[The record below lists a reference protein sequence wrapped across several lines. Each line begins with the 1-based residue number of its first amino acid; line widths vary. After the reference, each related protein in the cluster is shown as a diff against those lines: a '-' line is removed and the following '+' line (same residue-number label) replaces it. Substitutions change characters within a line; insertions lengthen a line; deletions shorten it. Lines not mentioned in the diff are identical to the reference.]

1 MQTWALIKDS
11 FREAIDRKLFWVMLA
26 ISILIALGMACFG
39 FDEKGLRV
47 LFGTWQWESPE
58 LSVGSPLRDAALAGV
73 LTHVLAD
80 IFLGW
85 IGLGL
90 ALIATAGMF
99 PSLMEKGT
107 VDVVLSKPLRRW
119 HLFLGKYAG
128 GMIFILLQSAVF
140 ITLTFLVAGVRWKLW
155 LWPYFW
161 AIPLFLVLFSYL
173 YCFTVLFGILTR
185 NGLTSLLLTL
195 VAWFVIWA
203 PQAAYESFLKVPELK
218 AYDSWYRA
226 VTVTRAVLPKTRDV
240 PFIAGNLVRADLPSQ
255 FVNIEDPDLS
265 ETDRALIAE
274 AREGEEAVADVDV
287 ARSIGSSLAFEAV
300 IVLLAGW
307 RFCRRDF

>member
-39 FDEKGLRV
+39 FDEKGISV
-47 LFGTWQWESPE
+47 LFGTWQWESPD
-58 LSVGSPLRDAALAGV
+58 LSVGSPIRDAALAGV

-80 IFLGW
+80 MFLGW

-90 ALIATAGMF
+90 ALISTAGMF

-107 VDVVLSKPLRRW
+107 VDVLLSKPLRRW

-140 ITLTFLVAGVRWKLW
+140 VTLTFLVAGVRWKLW

-203 PQAAYESFLKVPELK
+203 PQAAYESFQQVPELQ

-226 VTVTRAVLPKTRDV
+226 VSTTRAVLPKTREI
-240 PFIAGNLVRADLPSQ
+240 PFIAGKLLRADSPSRW
-255 FVNIEDPDLS
+255 VDTEDPDLT
-265 ETDRALIAE
+265 ETERGMIRD
-274 AREGEEAVADVDV
+274 AREAEDVLGDV
-287 ARSIGSSLAFEAV
+287 GIPWSIGSSLAFEAV